1 MTVFIITMMMVDDIV
16 VEMSSHL
23 SVIYLCIYQIH
34 VSIHP
39 SLNYVNIYPIYL
51 LYTLILLLYIGADSM
66 MFTRV
71 STADTELLQ
80 QTQKDIDQFSTEGLR
95 CLVLAAVEIES
106 SKFMEWKIKYDRAS
120 TDLKELEKRKVG
132 EPNQIEVHRYYATII
147 IIILN
152 VTIIFINLSS

>member
-1 MTVFIITMMMVDDIV
+1 MMMVDDIV

-23 SVIYLCIYQIH
+23 SVIYLCVYQIH
-34 VSIHP
+34 VD
-39 SLNYVNIYPIYL
+39 IYL
-51 LYTLILLLYIGADSM
+51 IYLFYPFILLLYIGADSM

-152 VTIIFINLSS
+152 VTIIFLTVSLSMYHHHRSLRI

>member
-16 VEMSSHL
+16 VEMSLHL
-23 SVIYLCIYQIH
+23 SIIYLCIYQFH

-39 SLNYVNIYPIYL
+39 SINVDIYPIYL
-51 LYTLILLLYIGADSM
+51 LYPLLLLLYIGADSM

>member
-1 MTVFIITMMMVDDIV
+1 
-16 VEMSSHL
+16 
-23 SVIYLCIYQIH
+23 
-34 VSIHP
+34 
-39 SLNYVNIYPIYL
+39 
-51 LYTLILLLYIGADSM
+51 M

-147 IIILN
+147 IIILS
-152 VTIIFINLSS
+152 VTIIFINVSSSSSSS